1 MNETL
6 KLPFYA
12 KFSLILIALAIIFTT
27 IYLAQGVLVPL
38 LLALLFAILLD
49 PVANFF
55 NRKLKLPHVIAVLL
69 TVFLFL
75 AFFAGIILFL
85 SWQVT
90 DVVNDFAMIKKN
102 LYLHIENLQNL
113 VTQHFNLNKQEQKQM
128 LDDATEGST
137 KIVGTTLLSV
147 TDSLFNAVLVPILI
161 FLIILYKN
169 HFIKFLCKLFSD
181 DLKPKLREILSQIK
195 GSIQSYIVGLIIQMI
210 TVSTLT
216 SIGYSIIGIKY
227 AILLGVITG
236 LLNLIP
242 YIGIM
247 MAALLSMAAT
257 LSGTPDITIVFGV
270 IAVNVVVQFIDNNI
284 LVPLI
289 VSSKVEMNALS
300 SIIGIIIGGSL
311 AGFAGMFL
319 AIPLLAICKVI
330 FDRIDDLEPWG
341 YLLGDD
347 LPKKFKWKKMQFSS
361 FEGYDA
367 TSESTDP
374 LAPKIIYTETH
385 VDGDSTKQ
393 NKEQ

>member
-1 MNETL
+1 MIDTIR
-6 KLPFYA
+6 LPFYA
-12 KFSLILIALAIIFTT
+12 KFSLILISLALIFTT

-38 LLALLFAILLD
+38 LLSLLFAILLD
-49 PVANFF
+49 PVAKFF
-55 NRKLKLPHVIAVLL
+55 NRKAKLPHVLAVMV
-69 TVFLFL
+69 TIFLFL

-85 SWQVT
+85 SWQVS
-90 DVVNDFAMIKKN
+90 DVVSDFAMIKKN
-102 LYLHIENLQNL
+102 LYLHLDNLQNL
-113 VTQHFNLNKQEQKQM
+113 VQQHFNLNKQEQKKM

-147 TDSLFNAVLVPILI
+147 TDSLFNVILVPILT

-181 DLKPKLREILSQIK
+181 ELKPKLRDILSQIK

-216 SIGYSIIGIKY
+216 SIGYSIIGLKY

-247 MAALLSMAAT
+247 MAAILSMAAT
-257 LSGTPDITIVFGV
+257 LSGTPDVTIIFGV
-270 IAVNVVVQFIDNNI
+270 IAVNIVVQFIDNNI

-289 VSSKVEMNALS
+289 VSSKVEMNALT
-300 SIIGIIIGGSL
+300 SIVGIIIGGSL
-311 AGFAGMFL
+311 AGFSGMFL
-319 AIPLLAICKVI
+319 AIPILAICKVI
-330 FDRIDDLEPWG
+330 FDRIDGLEPWG

-361 FEGYDA
+361 FEGYDDN
-367 TSESTDP
+367 SETTDP
-374 LAPKIIYTETH
+374 LAPKIIYTETN
-385 VDGDSTKQ
+385 GNSDSVKQ
-393 NKEQ
+393 NKE

>member
-1 MNETL
+1 MKEAIR
-6 KLPFYA
+6 LPFYA
-12 KFSLILIALAIIFTT
+12 KFSLMLISLVIIFAT
-27 IYLAQGVLVPL
+27 IYLGQDVLVPL
-38 LLALLFAILLD
+38 LLALLFAILLE
-49 PVANFF
+49 PVAKFL
-55 NRKLKLPHVIAVLL
+55 NRRGRLPHVIAALL
-69 TVFLFL
+69 TIFLFV

-85 SWQVT
+85 SWQVS
-90 DVVNDFAMIKKN
+90 DVVKDFALIKKN
-102 LYLHIENLQNL
+102 LYLHIDNLQNL
-113 VTQHFNLNKQEQKQM
+113 VYQHFNLNKQEQKKM

-137 KIVGTTLLSV
+137 KMVGTTLLSV
-147 TDSLFNAVLVPILI
+147 TDALFNAILVPILT

-181 DLKPKLREILSQIK
+181 EHKEKLREILSQIK
-195 GSIQSYIVGLIIQMI
+195 GSIQSYIVGLMIQMV

-216 SIGYSIIGIKY
+216 SIGYSIIGVKY

-242 YIGIM
+242 YIGIL

-257 LSGTPDITIVFGV
+257 LSGTPDVTIIFGV
-270 IAVNVVVQFIDNNI
+270 IAVNIVVQFIDNNI

-289 VSSKVEMNALS
+289 VSSKVEMNALA

-311 AGFAGMFL
+311 AGFSGMFL

-330 FDRIDDLEPWG
+330 FDRVDALEPWG

-361 FEGYDA
+361 FDGYNA
-367 TSESTDP
+367 ESETTDP
-374 LAPKIIYTETH
+374 MAPKVVYTETN
-385 VDGDSTKQ
+385 GEADSKKQ
-393 NKEQ
+393 NEE

>member
-1 MNETL
+1 MKEVIT
-6 KLPFYA
+6 LPFYA
-12 KFSLILIALAIIFTT
+12 KLSLTLLSLAIIFTT
-27 IYLAQGVLVPL
+27 IYLAKDALVPV
-38 LLALLFAILLD
+38 LLALLFAILLE
-49 PVANFF
+49 PVSKFF
-55 NRKLKLPHVIAVLL
+55 NRKVKLPHIIAVLI
-69 TVFLFL
+69 TIFLFL
-75 AFFAGIILFL
+75 SFFAAIILFL
-85 SWQVT
+85 SWQIS

-102 LYLHIENLQNL
+102 LYLHIDNLQDI
-113 VTQHFNLNKQEQKQM
+113 VYRHFNLNKQEQQKM
-128 LDDATEGST
+128 LDSATEGST
-137 KIVGTTLLSV
+137 KMVGSTLLSV
-147 TDSLFNAVLVPILI
+147 TDSLFNAVLVPILT

-181 DLKPKLREILSQIK
+181 DDKDKLREILSQIK
-195 GSIQSYIVGLIIQMI
+195 VSIQSYIVGLMIQMI

-216 SIGYSIIGIKY
+216 SIGYSIIGVKY

-242 YIGIM
+242 YIGIL

-257 LSGTPDITIVFGV
+257 LSGTPDVTMIFGV
-270 IAVNVVVQFIDNNI
+270 IAVNIVVQFIDNNI

-289 VSSKVEMNALS
+289 VSSKVEMNALA

-330 FDRIDDLEPWG
+330 FDRIDALEPWG

-361 FEGYDA
+361 FDGYSSQSG
-367 TSESTDP
+367 TTDP
-374 LAPKIIYTETH
+374 LAPKVVYTETSAEA
-385 VDGDSTKQ
+385 DAQKTKV
-393 NKEQ
+393 E

>member
-1 MNETL
+1 MKETL
-6 KLPFYA
+6 ALPFYA
-12 KFSLILIALAIIFTT
+12 KLSLTLISLALIFLT
-27 IYLAQGVLVPL
+27 IFLAQDVLVPL
-38 LLALLFAILLD
+38 LMALLFAILLE
-49 PVANFF
+49 PVAKFL
-55 NRKLKLPHVIAVLL
+55 NRKARLPHVIAVLL
-69 TVFLFL
+69 TIFLFL
-75 AFFAGIILFL
+75 TFFAGIILFL
-85 SWQVT
+85 SWQIS

-102 LYLHIENLQNL
+102 LYLHIDNLQNL
-113 VTQHFNLNKQEQKQM
+113 VYQHFSLNKQEQKKM

-147 TDSLFNAVLVPILI
+147 TNSLFNAILVPILT

-181 DLKPKLREILSQIK
+181 DDKEKLREILSQIK
-195 GSIQSYIVGLIIQMI
+195 GSIQSYIVGLMIQMV

-216 SIGYSIIGIKY
+216 SIGYSIIGVKY

-242 YIGIM
+242 YIGIL
-247 MAALLSMAAT
+247 MAGLLSMAAT
-257 LSGTPDITIVFGV
+257 LSGTPDVTIIFGV
-270 IAVNVVVQFIDNNI
+270 IAVNIVVQFIDNNI

-289 VSSKVEMNALS
+289 VSSKVEMNALA

-311 AGFAGMFL
+311 AGFSGMFL

-347 LPKKFKWKKMQFSS
+347 LPKKFKWKKMHFSS
-361 FEGYDA
+361 FEGYSGE
-367 TSESTDP
+367 SETTDP
-374 LAPKIIYTETH
+374 MSPKVVYTE
-385 VDGDSTKQ
+385 VNAEAESKKQ
-393 NKEQ
+393 NEE

>member
-1 MNETL
+1 MKEVIT
-6 KLPFYA
+6 LPFYA
-12 KFSLILIALAIIFTT
+12 KLSLTLLSLAIIFTT
-27 IYLAQGVLVPL
+27 IYLAKDALVPV
-38 LLALLFAILLD
+38 LLALLFAILLE
-49 PVANFF
+49 PVSKFF
-55 NRKLKLPHVIAVLL
+55 NRKVKLPHIIAVLI
-69 TVFLFL
+69 TIFLFL
-75 AFFAGIILFL
+75 SFFAAIILFL
-85 SWQVT
+85 SWQIS

-102 LYLHIENLQNL
+102 LYLHIDNLQDI
-113 VTQHFNLNKQEQKQM
+113 VYRHFNLNKQEQQKM
-128 LDDATEGST
+128 LDSATEGST
-137 KIVGTTLLSV
+137 KMVGSTLLSV
-147 TDSLFNAVLVPILI
+147 TDSLFNAVLVPILT

-181 DLKPKLREILSQIK
+181 DDKDKLREILSQIK
-195 GSIQSYIVGLIIQMI
+195 VSIQSYIVGLMIQMI

-216 SIGYSIIGIKY
+216 SIGYSIIGAKY

-242 YIGIM
+242 YIGIL

-257 LSGTPDITIVFGV
+257 LSGTPDVTMIFGV
-270 IAVNVVVQFIDNNI
+270 IAVNIVVQFIDNNI

-289 VSSKVEMNALS
+289 VSSKVEMNALA

-330 FDRIDDLEPWG
+330 FDRIDALEPWG

-361 FEGYDA
+361 FDGYSSQSG
-367 TSESTDP
+367 TTDP
-374 LAPKIIYTETH
+374 LAPKVVYTETSAEA
-385 VDGDSTKQ
+385 DAQKTKV
-393 NKEQ
+393 E

>member
-1 MNETL
+1 MKEAIT
-6 KLPFYA
+6 LPFYA
-12 KFSLILIALAIIFTT
+12 KFSLTLISLALIFTT
-27 IYLAQGVLVPL
+27 IYLAQGVLVPV
-38 LLALLFAILLD
+38 LLALLFAILLE
-49 PVANFF
+49 PISKFL
-55 NRKLKLPHVIAVLL
+55 NRKLKFPHIFAVLC
-69 TVFLFL
+69 TIFLFL
-75 AFFAGIILFL
+75 AFFAALILFL
-85 SWQVT
+85 SWQVS
-90 DVVNDFAMIKKN
+90 DVVNDFAMIKRN
-102 LYLHIENLQNL
+102 LYLHIDNLQNL
-113 VTQHFNLNKQEQKQM
+113 VYQHFNINKQEQKKM

-147 TDSLFNAVLVPILI
+147 TDSIFNAVLVPILT

-181 DLKPKLREILSQIK
+181 DNKDKLREILSQIK
-195 GSIQSYIVGLIIQMI
+195 GSIQSYIVGLMIQMV

-216 SIGYSIIGIKY
+216 AIGYSIIGVKY

-242 YIGIM
+242 YIGIL

-257 LSGTPDITIVFGV
+257 LSGSPDITIIFGV
-270 IAVNVVVQFIDNNI
+270 IAVNIVVQFIDNNI

-289 VSSKVEMNALS
+289 VSSKVEMNALT

-330 FDRIDDLEPWG
+330 FDRIDDLKPWG

-347 LPKKFKWKKMQFSS
+347 LPKKFTWKKMQFSS
-361 FEGYDA
+361 FEGYDGS
-367 TSESTDP
+367 SETTDP
-374 LAPKIIYTETH
+374 LAPKIIYTETN
-385 VDGDSTKQ
+385 GDSESTK
-393 NKEQ
+393 

>member
-1 MNETL
+1 MKEVIS
-6 KLPFYA
+6 LPFYA
-12 KFSLILIALAIIFTT
+12 KFSLTLISLALIFTA
-27 IYLAQGVLVPL
+27 IYLAQGILVPL
-38 LLALLFAILLD
+38 LLALLFAILLE
-49 PVANFF
+49 PVAKFL
-55 NRKLKLPHVIAVLL
+55 NRKAKLPHVIAVLI
-69 TVFLFL
+69 TIFLFL

-85 SWQVT
+85 SWQVS

-102 LYLHIENLQNL
+102 LYLHIDNLQNL
-113 VTQHFNLNKQEQKQM
+113 VYQHFNLNKQEQKKM

-137 KIVGTTLLSV
+137 RIVGTTLLSV

-169 HFIKFLCKLFSD
+169 HFIKFLCKLFAD
-181 DLKPKLREILSQIK
+181 EFKPKLREILSQIK

-216 SIGYSIIGIKY
+216 SIGYSIIGVKY

-242 YIGIM
+242 YIGIL
-247 MAALLSMAAT
+247 MAGLLSMAAT
-257 LSGTPDITIVFGV
+257 LSGTPDVTIIFGV

-289 VSSKVEMNALS
+289 VSSKVEMNALA
-300 SIIGIIIGGSL
+300 SIVGIIIGGSL

-330 FDRIDDLEPWG
+330 FDRIDVLEPWG
-341 YLLGDD
+341 YLIGDD

-361 FEGYDA
+361 FEGYDGN
-367 TSESTDP
+367 SETTDP
-374 LAPKIIYTETH
+374 LAPKIIYTETN
-385 VDGDSTKQ
+385 GDSDSAKQ
-393 NKEQ
+393 NKE

>member
-1 MNETL
+1 MKEVIT
-6 KLPFYA
+6 LPFYA
-12 KFSLILIALAIIFTT
+12 KLSLTLLSLAIIFTT
-27 IYLAQGVLVPL
+27 IYLAKDALVPV
-38 LLALLFAILLD
+38 LLALLFAILLE
-49 PVANFF
+49 PVSKFF
-55 NRKLKLPHVIAVLL
+55 NRKVKLPHIIAVLI
-69 TVFLFL
+69 TIFLFL
-75 AFFAGIILFL
+75 SFFAVIILFL
-85 SWQVT
+85 SWQIS

-102 LYLHIENLQNL
+102 LYLHIDNLQDI
-113 VTQHFNLNKQEQKQM
+113 VYRHFNLNKQEQQKM
-128 LDDATEGST
+128 LDSATEGST
-137 KIVGTTLLSV
+137 KMVGSTLLSV
-147 TDSLFNAVLVPILI
+147 TDSLFNAVLVPILT

-181 DLKPKLREILSQIK
+181 DDKDKLREILSQIK
-195 GSIQSYIVGLIIQMI
+195 VSIQSYIVGLMIQMI

-216 SIGYSIIGIKY
+216 SIGYSIIGVKY

-242 YIGIM
+242 YIGIL

-257 LSGTPDITIVFGV
+257 LSGTPDVTMIFGV
-270 IAVNVVVQFIDNNI
+270 IAVNIVVQFIDNNI

-289 VSSKVEMNALS
+289 VSSKVEMNALA

-330 FDRIDDLEPWG
+330 FDRIDALEPWG

-361 FEGYDA
+361 FDGYSSQSG
-367 TSESTDP
+367 TTDP
-374 LAPKIIYTETH
+374 LAPKVVYTETSAEA
-385 VDGDSTKQ
+385 DAQKTKV
-393 NKEQ
+393 E

>member
-1 MNETL
+1 MKEVIT
-6 KLPFYA
+6 LPFYA
-12 KFSLILIALAIIFTT
+12 KLSLTLLSLAIIFTT
-27 IYLAQGVLVPL
+27 IYLAKDALVPV
-38 LLALLFAILLD
+38 LLALLFAILLE
-49 PVANFF
+49 PVSKFF
-55 NRKLKLPHVIAVLL
+55 NRKVKLPHIIAVLI
-69 TVFLFL
+69 TIFLFL
-75 AFFAGIILFL
+75 SFFAAIILFL
-85 SWQVT
+85 SWQIS

-102 LYLHIENLQNL
+102 LYLHIDNLQDI
-113 VTQHFNLNKQEQKQM
+113 VYRHFNLNKQEQQKM
-128 LDDATEGST
+128 LDSATEGST
-137 KIVGTTLLSV
+137 KMVGSTLLSV
-147 TDSLFNAVLVPILI
+147 TDSLFNAVLVPILT

-181 DLKPKLREILSQIK
+181 DDKDKLREILSQIK
-195 GSIQSYIVGLIIQMI
+195 VSIQSYIVGLMIQMI

-216 SIGYSIIGIKY
+216 SIGYSIIGVKY

-242 YIGIM
+242 YIGIL

-257 LSGTPDITIVFGV
+257 LSGTPDVTMIFGV
-270 IAVNVVVQFIDNNI
+270 IAVNIVVQFIDNNI

-289 VSSKVEMNALS
+289 VSSKVEMNALA

-330 FDRIDDLEPWG
+330 FDRIDALEPWG

-361 FEGYDA
+361 FDVYSSQSG
-367 TSESTDP
+367 TTDP
-374 LAPKIIYTETH
+374 LAPKVVYTETSAEA
-385 VDGDSTKQ
+385 DAQKTKV
-393 NKEQ
+393 E